1 MLVGPGTWQL
11 LWGRAI
17 QGRRN
22 NTHTHKKPHYF
33 SRLEKFSAGRYI
45 ICTLKNTTGPLPRYS
60 TEAKFKPDPGLQIP
74 LGGLPA
80 SIAAPTFWASFPSI
94 FPDTRSESAKKG
106 GYLSRDTSPASHLL
120 GHQMHTDQSH
130 RERGQVGTRKH
141 LPYLNSSRS
150 RGERPVGNLPGR
162 SWLSPGGQWT
172 EMLSQGLVRPSCRL
186 PPSLRPSTWE
196 RNCSKAGPQKHPG
209 RDEWERKD
217 ARKTTSIKDQI
228 LFLTF
233 TGRLFPP
240 CSIKRKKEKMLQL
253 PLSQHMLRKKQ
264 AQSIASHSHMHQRP
278 APS

>member
-1 MLVGPGTWQL
+1 MVLELGSCSGVEQFKGEEITL
-11 LWGRAI
+11 
-17 QGRRN
+17 
-22 NTHTHKKPHYF
+22 THTKKPHYF

-60 TEAKFKPDPGLQIP
+60 TKAKFKPDPGLQIP

-162 SWLSPGGQWT
+162 SWCGWSLTWRAVDRDAFS
-172 EMLSQGLVRPSCRL
+172 RPRQAKLPTPSL
-186 PPSLRPSTWE
+186 PPSVDLGEKLQQGRPSE
-196 RNCSKAGPQKHPG
+196 
-209 RDEWERKD
+209 
-217 ARKTTSIKDQI
+217 
-228 LFLTF
+228 
-233 TGRLFPP
+233 
-240 CSIKRKKEKMLQL
+240 
-253 PLSQHMLRKKQ
+253 
-264 AQSIASHSHMHQRP
+264 
-278 APS
+278 APWQG

>member
-60 TEAKFKPDPGLQIP
+60 TKAKFKPDPGLQIP

-186 PPSLRPSTWE
+186 PPSVRRLGRETAARQALRSTLAGMNGRGRMRERPHPS
-196 RNCSKAGPQKHPG
+196 
-209 RDEWERKD
+209 
-217 ARKTTSIKDQI
+217 KTKY
-228 LFLTF
+228 FF
-233 TGRLFPP
+233 
-240 CSIKRKKEKMLQL
+240 
-253 PLSQHMLRKKQ
+253 
-264 AQSIASHSHMHQRP
+264 
-278 APS
+278 